1 MGLGRLAWTH
11 GLSSEEPTEEKF
23 LWMEEVRSTCSPILR
38 IDHTEEAILDVLY
51 CMQINGQCVS
61 VPSCASH
68 QVKPTTTTLLAQRD
82 AFCSVLLLAD
92 ATSYL
97 PAPPNFLF
105 LSPFCVKNF
114 QLDPQKT

>member
-1 MGLGRLAWTH
+1 
-11 GLSSEEPTEEKF
+11 
-23 LWMEEVRSTCSPILR
+23 MEEVRSTCSPILR